1 MKSSRL
7 LSLLL
12 AVCLL
17 FSLIWGV
24 ACMVIMKLVY
34 PPIEHLVYG
43 LPKPLL
49 IVLVCVFFAVLAV
62 DLAATLATIRKLN
75 ERLKRLTELAAEIH
89 SVSDEIGKAISDTTL
104 AAKQKA
110 EAGEERWND
119 YRSQVEEKLDQSRT
133 AREQRSAAMRD
144 RIEQGREVG
153 AQRLA
158 VLKESF
164 SNMLEERSF
173 GQKRLMNAFPHLKS
187 SEHQAALE
195 ALREKY
201 AQLRAG
207 KKK

>member
-1 MKSSRL
+1 M
-7 LSLLL
+7 
-12 AVCLL
+12 
-17 FSLIWGV
+17 
-24 ACMVIMKLVY
+24 
-34 PPIEHLVYG
+34 
-43 LPKPLL
+43 
-49 IVLVCVFFAVLAV
+49 
-62 DLAATLATIRKLN
+62 
-75 ERLKRLTELAAEIH
+75 
-89 SVSDEIGKAISDTTL
+89 SDEIGKAISDTTL

-119 YRSQVEEKLDQSRT
+119 YKSQVEEKLDQSRA

-144 RIEQGREVG
+144 RIEQGREAG

-158 VLKESF
+158 ALKESF